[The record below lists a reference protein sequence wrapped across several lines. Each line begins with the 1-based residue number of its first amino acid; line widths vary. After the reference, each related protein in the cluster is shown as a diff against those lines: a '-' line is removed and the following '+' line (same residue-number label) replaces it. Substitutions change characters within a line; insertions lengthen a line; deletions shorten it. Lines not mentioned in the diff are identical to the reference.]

1 MFSLLLGL
9 SGILCTVF
17 DAVCHV
23 RKKKESTSCLG
34 KISMVLWKK
43 DAFLLATFPINRG
56 KPVGFQKDCVNNWE
70 KVVFWVK

>member
-9 SGILCTVF
+9 SGILYTVF

>member
-34 KISMVLWKK
+34 KIAMVLWKK
-43 DAFLLATFPINRG
+43 DFLLVTFPINQG
-56 KPVGFQKDCVNNWE
+56 KPVGFQKDCVNNWG
-70 KVVFWVK
+70 KVVFGVP